1 MQQQKKTTLKRNSRP
16 KLLPRLQG
24 GRKRSGGARTK
35 QGGVKCKQKWQNKH
49 GVNASLTENENGGIA
64 QEEEAGIMTETE
76 TGTGI
81 ETGTGVVNETTA
93 EKGIEEVGVGQESV
107 AAEEEAEDMANVIA
121 EAEVEAGT
129 ETGTGT
135 GIETEI
141 ETETETGTGTGVPT
155 KTKAGKGKGR
165 EVPATTEIAGTNFYY
180 PLILITP

>member
-1 MQQQKKTTLKRNSRP
+1 
-16 KLLPRLQG
+16 
-24 GRKRSGGARTK
+24 
-35 QGGVKCKQKWQNKH
+35 
-49 GVNASLTENENGGIA
+49 
-64 QEEEAGIMTETE
+64 MTETE